1 MKLAKLALL
10 ATTLA
15 VTPLAANAQDAGTTV
30 YSQIDESTVGTIESN
45 DGTTAVLDT
54 GAYKAPLPLSYLA
67 EREGKWTINATKDQ
81 IDGMMAQQAAQ
92 AAAQL
97 DTALTVGSSVV
108 SADAQPAGTVL
119 AMDSTEDQILVKRGT
134 GLVSLKKEHFAV
146 DGAGNLT
153 ALYTLEQLATF
164 TTEVPEGAEVRTA
177 SGELVDFAG
186 TGMAT
191 SASATTATTGASE

>member
-15 VTPLAANAQDAGTTV
+15 VPPLAANAQDAGTTV